1 MSAYLNGNPIKW
13 LMEDCGMEIRHLCA
27 RDILRPL
34 LGESAVADEYERLR
48 ASHEYRHF
56 FSLARDGVLGDR
68 RGFDLVGRGAMWRFA
83 EAVARGYDRRE
94 LAVRETAGFLI
105 GRCRGG
111 SGGFVMNWTPA
122 VEAACVTGA
131 MVRRLIEAGFD
142 DDSIGRGIA
151 WITSHQRHDGGWL
164 HCPIAGTADVFRLL
178 LLRRAGSGLSREEDR
193 MVGSCVFA
201 SFECLM
207 ALLEYEERRGVAA
220 EASGRAIEF
229 FLENRMFMGP
239 FRGAGAAC
247 VAGGR
252 RSGFSRYGYPV
263 FLQYD
268 TISGLIAI
276 ARSGRLADWRANG
289 AFNAMLAAQNADG
302 SFPAMG
308 RSRGMPGRGGRLARD
323 PWVTLNALRI
333 LTRAGLVRPEE
344 LV

>member
-1 MSAYLNGNPIKW
+1 
-13 LMEDCGMEIRHLCA
+13 MEIRHLCA

-207 ALLEYEERRGVAA
+207 ALLEYEERRGVGPRPRGERSSFFSKTGCLWVPSAA
-220 EASGRAIEF
+220 RARPAWRAEDARAFRGTGTRSFCSTIRFPDLLPLRARDASPTGGRTERSTRCSPRRMPTEAFRQWGGLGACRAGGEGLRAIHGLRSTRSV
-229 FLENRMFMGP
+229 FLRAP
-239 FRGAGAAC
+239 DLS
-247 VAGGR
+247 GR
-252 RSGFSRYGYPV
+252 RS
-263 FLQYD
+263 
-268 TISGLIAI
+268 
-276 ARSGRLADWRANG
+276 
-289 AFNAMLAAQNADG
+289 
-302 SFPAMG
+302 
-308 RSRGMPGRGGRLARD
+308 
-323 PWVTLNALRI
+323 
-333 LTRAGLVRPEE
+333 
-344 LV
+344 